1 MDENLIT
8 KNMQD
13 VNADVDVSR
22 VKLIILGIF
31 SLLSAGALGFAL
43 KSVVAN
49 GSLDLSNIL
58 NVVLADLFFLTVF
71 LFQVLLVK
79 SQKIHG
85 GLLLADSVALFV
97 PFFPNLSWL
106 LLAGFLLLV
115 LGLWN
120 ANRKGLVE
128 LDSGLKIQFFR
139 VARRT
144 LPAAITAL
152 SLFVSIAYVDVN
164 GVGTAFL
171 SREAF
176 RAILKP
182 AEPLVRGLVA
192 SNFSMDMT
200 VYKFAEGLAE
210 QQLGSDFTALPASSK
225 IQTVEGMLNSLR
237 GQAASYGIIFK
248 SSDTI
253 TDVFYKYF
261 DKQYKSIPQN
271 YLSLVPYAIFLIT
284 FLTVRS
290 LGGLLNGISS
300 VFAYIIFQILLASGF
315 ARIGLES
322 RSREM
327 IIVG

>member
-1 MDENLIT
+1 M
-8 KNMQD
+8 
-13 VNADVDVSR
+13 
-22 VKLIILGIF
+22 
-31 SLLSAGALGFAL
+31 
-43 KSVVAN
+43 
-49 GSLDLSNIL
+49 
-58 NVVLADLFFLTVF
+58 
-71 LFQVLLVK
+71 
-79 SQKIHG
+79 
-85 GLLLADSVALFV
+85 
-97 PFFPNLSWL
+97 
-106 LLAGFLLLV
+106 LAGFIFLG

-120 ANRKGLVE
+120 ANHKGLVE

-144 LPAAITAL
+144 LPATITAL
-152 SLFVSIAYVDVN
+152 SLFVSIAYVNTN
-164 GVGTAFL
+164 GIGTSFL
-171 SREAF
+171 SHEAF

-192 SNFSMDMT
+192 SNFSIDMT

-210 QQLGSDFTALPASSK
+210 QQLGSAFTALPAPSK
-225 IQTVEGMLNSLR
+225 TQTVEGMLDALR
-237 GQAASYGIIFK
+237 GQAASYGIVFK

-271 YLSLVPYAIFLIT
+271 YLSFVPYIIFLIT

-300 VFAYIIFQILLASGF
+300 VLTYIIFQILLASGF